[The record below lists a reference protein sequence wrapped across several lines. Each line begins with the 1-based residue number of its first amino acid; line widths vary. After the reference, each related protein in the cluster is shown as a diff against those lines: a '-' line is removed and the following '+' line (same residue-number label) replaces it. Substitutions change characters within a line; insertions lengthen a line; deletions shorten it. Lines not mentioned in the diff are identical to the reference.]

1 MRAGSSLVGGVTAMA
16 ACCAHDAMSL
26 IQQQRQS
33 RKEKG
38 EEKSWIIVKDERK

>member
-26 IQQQRQS
+26 IQQQHQS
-33 RKEKG
+33 RKEKRKR
-38 EEKSWIIVKDERK
+38 KSRIVAKYERE